1 MEEEYE
7 ILENTVKDFN
17 AKYIENNALKIEN
30 EGISELLLKS
40 LSEQGFL
47 SMTYQVGAG
56 KNLDMKAYSIIL
68 ENLAKVSPSVA
79 VKVLLTNAFLSIV
92 NDDGVL
98 NEVSQGSKSGTV
110 VFSELLGGY
119 NSKEKLKIENGRLTG
134 KKEFILGANS
144 NYIVTLVDNGELVL
158 VKSGFKSVASHKK
171 LGFRGLE
178 FSTVSF
184 DTGDFS
190 IIGKDGIDILRKTY
204 DEMAIPIS
212 AIALGISEGSIA
224 KAIEYGKVRMA
235 FNHYLKDFQPIAFN
249 LTTNMAELSI
259 IKQYF
264 RDITSLNSAVKESLY
279 LKIRAIEMAKE
290 VSKNSLQTH
299 GGYGYLEDFGV
310 EKFYRDSMALSIL
323 FYNEEKEMEKLAE
336 MIFESKA
343 GFV

>member
-30 EGISELLLKS
+30 EGISESLLKS

-47 SMTYQVGAG
+47 SMAYQPGAG
-56 KNLDMKAYSIIL
+56 KNLDMKAYSIIV

-92 NDDGVL
+92 NDEVIL
-98 NEVSQGSKSGTV
+98 NEVSQGFKSGTV

-119 NSKEKLKIENGRLTG
+119 SSNEKLKIENGRLAG
-134 KKEFILGANS
+134 KKEFVLGSNS
-144 NYIVTLVDNGELVL
+144 NYIVTLVDSGELVL
-158 VKSGFKSVASHKK
+158 VKSGFRSERGHKK

-184 DTGDFS
+184 DSKEFS
-190 IIGKDGIDILRKTY
+190 IIEKDGISTLRKIY
-204 DEMAIPIS
+204 EEMSIPIS
-212 AIALGISEGSIA
+212 AVALGIGEGSIA
-224 KAIEYGKVRMA
+224 KALEYGKVRMA

-259 IKQYF
+259 LKQYF
-264 RDITSLNSAVKESLY
+264 RDISSLNPSGKEALY
-279 LKIRAIEMAKE
+279 LKVRSIEIAKE
-290 VSKNSLQTH
+290 ISKNSLQTH

-336 MIFESKA
+336 VVFESKA